1 MSHHRWAADI
11 EETQGHRVTFPL
23 IGDADLRIAARY
35 DMIQRTTRRAGRTK
49 ADNATVRS
57 VFLIG
62 PDKEVTAMLIYPP
75 SIGRNFDEART
86 PPSGSSGA
94 AR

>member
-35 DMIQRTTRRAGRTK
+35 DMIQRTTRRAGRTE
-49 ADNATVRS
+49 ADNATV
-57 VFLIG
+57 
-62 PDKEVTAMLIYPP
+62 
-75 SIGRNFDEART
+75 
-86 PPSGSSGA
+86 
-94 AR
+94 